1 MNVKINNTTKGI
13 LLVLST
19 AIISGVS
26 IFANSYF
33 VTKIDPNSLTL
44 FKNSLTAFAL
54 FSIIIIGARYS
65 KNKNFNQLKKLNKNE
80 WGALTVIGLIG
91 GSIPFLL
98 FFQGLAM
105 IQGSAGALI
114 HKSMFIF
121 VAIFATFFLK
131 EKINKL
137 FFPLALMLL
146 VGNFL
151 LLNGSFGS
159 IGTGHLMV
167 LAATLLWAA
176 ENTYSKH
183 LLKNINGTSLAFG
196 RMFFGSI
203 FILGYIA
210 ATTNFSQIFTLS
222 GSQLI
227 QIGIATLFLIGYV
240 LTWYNGLK
248 FIPVSLATSILLIG
262 APITSAL
269 NWIFLNK
276 ELTVYQISGAFI
288 ILAGMTTWITLEII
302 KSNKKVTILNSLK
315 AKLLPRTRNES

>member
-1 MNVKINNTTKGI
+1 MNTKINNTTKGI

-33 VTKIDPNSLTL
+33 VTKIDPSGLTL

-54 FSIIIIGARYS
+54 FSIIFIGARYS
-65 KNKNFNQLKKLNKNE
+65 KNKNFNQLKTLTKKQ
-80 WGALTVIGLIG
+80 WGALTIIGLIG

-114 HKSMFIF
+114 HKTMFIF
-121 VAIFATFFLK
+121 VAVFATFFLK
-131 EKINKL
+131 EKNNKL
-137 FFPLALMLL
+137 ILPLAILL
-146 VGNFL
+146 IIGNFL
-151 LLNGSFGS
+151 LINGDFGS

-183 LLKNINGTSLAFG
+183 LLKDLNGTTVAFG

-203 FILGYIA
+203 IILGYIA
-210 ATTNFSQIFTLS
+210 STTNLNQALTLNLN
-222 GSQLI
+222 QTI

-248 FIPVSLATSILLIG
+248 FVPVTLATSILLIG
-262 APITSAL
+262 APITTAL
-269 NWIFLNK
+269 NWIILNK
-276 ELTVYQISGAFI
+276 GLNVYQISGAFI
-288 ILAGMTTWITLEII
+288 ILAAVSTWITLETI
-302 KSNKKVTILNSLK
+302 KSNKDRLCVKPFN
-315 AKLLPRTRNES
+315 AKL